1 MHVVGLYCLCFA
13 LRQVSSSFYSDVI
26 QEASRFSTNFAVITS
41 NHSQV
46 DFAINSLIHELYA
59 SGNISGFIISSPNDG
74 AVFLQNA
81 FKPLLVIVTMCTENL
96 NTMIGILEASFQE
109 FQKLKMI
116 FIAMCPLRG
125 ENHQTILD
133 IFSWCWTNGVVDV
146 IIILQGEAGK
156 MEIWTYN
163 PFPELTPFELK
174 HNSTYHKL
182 FPRKLQNLMG
192 FQVKTILPFG
202 FGLLKYV
209 KTGVRIVKQFIEQLN
224 GTWVD
229 IGFPYDVNIAQ
240 IPHYIAQH
248 RVEFAPFRFESLTF
262 PNTSFIRSL
271 SNTGSCLIVPK
282 SKSPD
287 VYVNNARNI
296 VIWGSVLAAFT
307 ILVKIVIESRILKP
321 CVTEMQSIW
330 DSMPP
335 GKLKPFTAEHK
346 GRLCHLKIELLFCSV
361 GIIVVN
367 LYIAYIT
374 SEVTT
379 FHLDQDIKSSEDLR
393 RSGLKIMISKNTPKS
408 SYDFEEWHDYLL
420 ETPTETLLN
429 HVSAFNNSFAYFI
442 QYDHL
447 NILMRL
453 QEILGKPV
461 FKDMKFCLY
470 TMGGKGVLVWK
481 NSPFHEVVRKF
492 LRDILISGLIRK
504 WRSDDALSVAFEL
517 KRTRFKNFN
526 IFNENGKVDTYRDTR
541 LLETNRFSADFVLF
555 ISPCSEGNF
564 EVDSLIQELYES
576 GNTSGFIISLSNDG
590 ATSDRIAFK
599 PLLVVVSLCP
609 ENMNI
614 MLFALEDSFKGFKML
629 KMIFIAMC
637 PLKTE
642 THIVKLN
649 IFNWCWKNGVVDVI
663 IIFQGE
669 DGRIGGIWTYNP
681 FPKISPFELKNNL
694 TYQELFPG
702 KFENVMGYAVNIMLP
717 SASELLENVSIEP
730 IIITQFIEKLNGS
743 WVETTMHLPN
753 SIQIRQADLDP
764 VFYEVGFGP
773 IQPIPFIPLSTSFIP
788 SSSNTGLCLI
798 VPKSRIRRDAY
809 LNNARMILIWGAVV
823 AASMLLVKFIIESRI
838 LKSWVTEMQS
848 IRDSMAGRKLQP
860 FTAEHRGRVCR
871 LRMEVVLCSVGIIVI
886 NLYVAY
892 ITSEVT
898 TFQLNQD
905 INSIEDLR
913 RRGLKVMIPREI

>member
-1 MHVVGLYCLCFA
+1 MHVFGLYSFCFVFHH
-13 LRQVSSSFYSDVI
+13 VSSSFYS
-26 QEASRFSTNFAVITS
+26 
-41 NHSQV
+41 
-46 DFAINSLIHELYA
+46 
-59 SGNISGFIISSPNDG
+59 G
-74 AVFLQNA
+74 
-81 FKPLLVIVTMCTENL
+81 IV
-96 NTMIGILEASFQE
+96 Q
-109 FQKLKMI
+109 
-116 FIAMCPLRG
+116 
-125 ENHQTILD
+125 
-133 IFSWCWTNGVVDV
+133 
-146 IIILQGEAGK
+146 
-156 MEIWTYN
+156 
-163 PFPELTPFELK
+163 
-174 HNSTYHKL
+174 
-182 FPRKLQNLMG
+182 
-192 FQVKTILPFG
+192 
-202 FGLLKYV
+202 
-209 KTGVRIVKQFIEQLN
+209 
-224 GTWVD
+224 
-229 IGFPYDVNIAQ
+229 
-240 IPHYIAQH
+240 
-248 RVEFAPFRFESLTF
+248 
-262 PNTSFIRSL
+262 
-271 SNTGSCLIVPK
+271 
-282 SKSPD
+282 
-287 VYVNNARNI
+287 
-296 VIWGSVLAAFT
+296 
-307 ILVKIVIESRILKP
+307 
-321 CVTEMQSIW
+321 
-330 DSMPP
+330 
-335 GKLKPFTAEHK
+335 
-346 GRLCHLKIELLFCSV
+346 
-361 GIIVVN
+361 
-367 LYIAYIT
+367 
-374 SEVTT
+374 
-379 FHLDQDIKSSEDLR
+379 
-393 RSGLKIMISKNTPKS
+393 
-408 SYDFEEWHDYLL
+408 
-420 ETPTETLLN
+420 
-429 HVSAFNNSFAYFI
+429 
-442 QYDHL
+442 
-447 NILMRL
+447 
-453 QEILGKPV
+453 
-461 FKDMKFCLY
+461 
-470 TMGGKGVLVWK
+470 
-481 NSPFHEVVRKF
+481 
-492 LRDILISGLIRK
+492 
-504 WRSDDALSVAFEL
+504 
-517 KRTRFKNFN
+517 
-526 IFNENGKVDTYRDTR
+526 
-541 LLETNRFSADFVLF
+541 ETNRFSADFVLF

-669 DGRIGGIWTYNP
+669 NGRIGGIWTYNP

-913 RRGLKVMIPREI
+913 RRGLKVMIPREIWIPPYELQEWHDILLKTSIKSFRSHVTALNDSYGYFIQSEHLPIIMRFQEIVGKVVYKDMKLCRSTMGSKAFLISKDSPFLEVLLKFLRDIIESGLIEKWRSNAVLGMGFILKRNYFRKVDISTENGKIDANHDVRLLVSLMFGGTIISLGVFVLECLIHRCKLHK